1 MSMSPLRPV
10 TGLLFVIVWLLF
22 SQGARLSNT
31 DNVAEIVGR
40 SDILVSG
47 AAIGSTTLTTSTTGG
62 VYAPFAY
69 LRTTATSAGACEAS
83 LVLLWTSNGAAKVE
97 PDVAVLGLNN
107 ILNYAAAR
115 YPDTLHVDAG
125 TAIAYQVSIIDF
137 GVPANCA
144 GLGYDTH
151 VRLTHLK

>member
-1 MSMSPLRPV
+1 MRLLWPV
-10 TGLLFVIVWLLF
+10 AALLFVIAWLLF
-22 SQGARLSNT
+22 SQGAQLSNT

-40 SDILVSG
+40 SDVLGSG
-47 AAIGSTTLTTSTTGG
+47 AAIGPTTLETSTAGG
-62 VYAPFAY
+62 IYASFAY
-69 LRTTATSAGACEAS
+69 LRTTTTSKGACEAS

-97 PDVAVLGLNN
+97 PDVAVLGLTNV
-107 ILNYAAAR
+107 LNYAASR
-115 YPDTLHVDAG
+115 YPGTIHVDAG